1 MSTKPV
7 SRQAVITPELKDN
20 YINRVSRFL
29 HVKAFRTT
37 FRHMLR
43 VPQTTKY
50 HPLKRHHSQYPYVA
64 ERYRGLLALSEEA
77 CTGCRKCER
86 ICPNKVIIMQD
97 REINGDTYRFP
108 AYFAG
113 RCMKCGLC
121 EESCDR
127 QFAIRHTDQFEDA
140 GYIRE
145 QLHYE
150 PERMFEM
157 WDKHIEPRINAGI
170 AHIAVPDKRRLHDDK
185 KVATEMEKE
194 KIAERKAQD
203 EKDHRTY

>member
-1 MSTKPV
+1 MSVRAT
-7 SRQAVITPELKDN
+7 SREGIITAERPDTPYRRLA
-20 YINRVSRFL
+20 RFFHSR
-29 HVKAFRTT
+29 AFQTT
-37 FRHMLR
+37 FRQMLR
-43 VPQTTKY
+43 VPQTTLY
-50 HPLKRHHSQYPYVA
+50 HPLKRKHSQYPYVA

-77 CTGCRKCER
+77 CTGCKKCER
-86 ICPNKVIIMQD
+86 ICPNKVIIMQE
-97 REINGDTYRFP
+97 REVNGDTFRFP

-157 WDKHIEPRINAGI
+157 WDKHIQPRIDAGI
-170 AHIAVPDKRRLHDDK
+170 AHVAVPDKRRLSDDK
-185 KVATEMEKE
+185 DEAKELEKE
-194 KIAERKAQD
+194 FIDRRKSQD
-203 EKDHRTY
+203 EADHRTW

>member
-1 MSTKPV
+1 MSDAL
-7 SRQAVITPELKDN
+7 SRMEVITPERRDGFG
-20 YINRVSRFL
+20 NRVLRFL
-29 HVKAFRTT
+29 HLRPIKVVTRT
-37 FRHMLR
+37 FFK
-43 VPQTTKY
+43 VPSTNMY
-50 HPLKRHHSQYPYVA
+50 HPIHEKHSQHPYVQ

-86 ICPNKVIIMQD
+86 ICPNKVIIMEPRD
-97 REINGDTYRFP
+97 IDGKEYRFP

-145 QLHYE
+145 QLYYS
-150 PERMFEM
+150 PERMYEM
-157 WDKHIEPRINAGI
+157 WDKHIEPRVKAGI
-170 AHIAVPDKRRLHDDK
+170 AHVAVPDRRR
-185 KVATEMEKE
+185 V
-194 KIAERKAQD
+194 
-203 EKDHRTY
+203 EKDYFKELEDKRVEQDTEDHKIY